1 MALTRDTMLAWRKK
15 MARRGGGGAAQASSG
30 GIMAPVMS
38 IATGLLVFVVLE
50 IFSRISSAK
59 FSGGYA
65 PTIAGTIEAAQPD
78 LGVDSD
84 WNKTYN
90 TDLPTGAE
98 TWTTKQGVI

>member
-1 MALTRDTMLAWRKK
+1 

-50 IFSRISSAK
+50 IF
-59 FSGGYA
+59 A
-65 PTIAGTIEAAQPD
+65 PTIAGTIEDAQPV
-78 LGVDSD
+78 LGADSD
-84 WNKTYN
+84 WNKSYN